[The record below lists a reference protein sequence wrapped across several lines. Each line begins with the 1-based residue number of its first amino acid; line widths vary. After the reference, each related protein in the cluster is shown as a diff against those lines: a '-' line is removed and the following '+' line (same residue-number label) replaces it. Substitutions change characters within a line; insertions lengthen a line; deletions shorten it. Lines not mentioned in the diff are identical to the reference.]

1 MENGNRNKDIQE
13 KKTLANYK
21 NIDITDIITMYIP
34 SSWSDDFNII
44 IVDILCRKIQIAS
57 KTIIR
62 RKL

>member
-13 KKTLANYK
+13 KKTLANYN
-21 NIDITDIITMYIP
+21 NIDITDIMTMYIP
-34 SSWSDDFNII
+34 NSWSDDFI

>member
-34 SSWSDDFNII
+34 SS
-44 IVDILCRKIQIAS
+44 
-57 KTIIR
+57 
-62 RKL
+62 